1 MKIKE
6 LPIYVLFEHSF
17 SKGDMQDWE
26 REMKKSYRKYK
37 KKGLP
42 EEDCMTRVDL
52 QYTKALLSLTVTHP
66 QLFKDEN
73 TLNAIKAWMQTPESV
88 INLNGGNNNER

>member
-1 MKIKE
+1 MKIKD
-6 LPIYVLFEHSF
+6 LPIYVLAGHSLN
-17 SKGDMQDWE
+17 KDVVRDWE

-52 QYTKALLSLTVTHP
+52 QYTKVLLSLTQTHP
-66 QLFKDEN
+66 EFFKDDN
-73 TLNAIKAWMQTPESV
+73 TLNAIKAWMNTPESV
-88 INLNGGNNNER
+88 INLNGGNNND

>member
-6 LPIYVLFEHSF
+6 LPIYVLIERACHQQ
-17 SKGDMQDWE
+17 DLRDWE

-42 EEDCMTRVDL
+42 EEDCMTRLDF
-52 QYTKALLSLTVTHP
+52 QYTKVLLAMTEQQP

-88 INLNGGNNNER
+88 INLNGGNNNE